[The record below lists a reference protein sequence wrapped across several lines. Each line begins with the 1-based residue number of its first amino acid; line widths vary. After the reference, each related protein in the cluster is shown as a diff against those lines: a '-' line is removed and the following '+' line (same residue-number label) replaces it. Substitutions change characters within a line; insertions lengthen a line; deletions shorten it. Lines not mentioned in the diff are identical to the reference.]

1 MTDEQLDTLVYE
13 LTTIHRI
20 NNPRAVHRICDNA
33 RQAIVELRTKLDEKP
48 RRGRPPKAVTEIH
61 Q

>member
-33 RQAIVELRTKLDEKP
+33 RQAIVELRAKLDEKP
-48 RRGRPPKAVTEIH
+48 RRGRPPKAVTQID